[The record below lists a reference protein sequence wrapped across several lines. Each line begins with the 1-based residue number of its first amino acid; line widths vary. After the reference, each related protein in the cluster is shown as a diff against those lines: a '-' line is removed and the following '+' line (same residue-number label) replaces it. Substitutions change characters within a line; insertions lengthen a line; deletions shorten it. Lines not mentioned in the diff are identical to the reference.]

1 MALPG
6 SQLLVLEKVSS
17 CKLRGSQLEF
27 LVLAALL
34 CTARSL
40 GLVGFR
46 THWRRKEVVISQQ
59 VWSKRCRFY
68 IFSDKNGLYTV
79 AMPY

>member
-1 MALPG
+1 M
-6 SQLLVLEKVSS
+6 
-17 CKLRGSQLEF
+17 F

-34 CTARSL
+34 CTVKSL

-46 THWRRKEVVISQQ
+46 AHWRRKEVVISQQ
-59 VWSKRCRFY
+59 VWSKRRRFCV
-68 IFSDKNGLYTV
+68 FSDKNGLYTV